1 MASTGTGTG
10 TGVKRPAVETEDSS
24 RASQAPRLEVSTDVV
39 PDADTVLDANGG
51 IVPPGAGFGI
61 DLIRGIAIFMSP
73 GADLFN
79 LCAAV
84 GPADAARIRT
94 EYLRENDNYIVH
106 SLREIRN
113 LNLENQRVFCENLH
127 LFDKCRDNITAWM
140 EVNPR
145 WHEKCTQE
153 NIMKYRQSPL
163 LVEANLVFNSPA
175 VAIEIGLLNVL
186 QFLVEEKGI
195 DVNVV
200 TWEGFNSRGIN
211 VQLKKVLQNAVTR
224 GGGFDSRLFHLC
236 RLASIRRD
244 MDLFQYLLTLDNG
257 PTIFQLQNS
266 VVMDIHYIPKD
277 CLRLIMQHPDFEIK
291 RTLALFLYHLAGDLP
306 EMEWEADSVGNI
318 VRDLSSYLDAGGD
331 PRAVDY
337 LLGRRSFLGRR
348 SAIEFAR
355 DYLARHP
362 ESQNGKLWSRR
373 WRRRL
378 NCWSGSKRH
387 TSMARFPVDCRC

>member
-113 LNLENQRVFCENLH
+113 LNLENQRVFCE
-127 LFDKCRDNITAWM
+127 
-140 EVNPR
+140 
-145 WHEKCTQE
+145 
-153 NIMKYRQSPL
+153 
-163 LVEANLVFNSPA
+163 NLVFNSPA

-362 ESQNGKLWSRR
+362 ESQNGEVVVAKMEAKIELLERE
-373 WRRRL
+373 
-378 NCWSGSKRH
+378 
-387 TSMARFPVDCRC
+387 